1 VEVEVYPVE
10 NNQLSI
16 TVSDT
21 GMGMSRE
28 IQEQVLEKGFST
40 KGDNRG
46 IGLYLV
52 FETIKKLNGKMMISS
67 EHQQGTTIHIT
78 ISLEGKEQEL

>member
-1 VEVEVYPVE
+1 
-10 NNQLSI
+10 
-16 TVSDT
+16 
-21 GMGMSRE
+21 MSRE

-67 EHQQGTTIHIT
+67 EHQLGTTIHIT